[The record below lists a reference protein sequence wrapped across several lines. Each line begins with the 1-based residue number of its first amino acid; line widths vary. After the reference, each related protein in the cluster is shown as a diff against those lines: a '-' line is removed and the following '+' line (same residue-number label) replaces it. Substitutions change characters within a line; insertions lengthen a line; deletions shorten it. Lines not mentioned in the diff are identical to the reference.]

1 MSEGFMNWFKTH
13 SYTITKML
21 LNQFG
26 IMLLGIILVN
36 ILTAKMPALRIVAS
50 LYTSLFFMY
59 LLYVMT
65 WEQGAKDR
73 IRADAGYMKFDRLC
87 GLKLSLF
94 ANIPNFLIALLLLI
108 GFLFGTLVSEQT
120 WAQGMF
126 GVTHAVAICW
136 ESMYTG
142 FINAVL
148 DPAVTSSLSV
158 GYVIA
163 YVLAPLPP
171 LFASTLGYIMG
182 SNNKRLLGAFS
193 AKKPQ

>member
-1 MSEGFMNWFKTH
+1 MNWFKTN

-36 ILTAKMPALRIVAS
+36 ILTAKIPALMIVAS
-50 LYTSLFFMY
+50 LYASLFFMY

-73 IRADAGYMKFDRLC
+73 IRADAGYMKLDRLC
-87 GLKLSLF
+87 GLKISLF

-108 GFLFGTLVSEQT
+108 GFLFGALLAEHA
-120 WAQGMF
+120 WAQGLF
-126 GVTHAVAICW
+126 GITHAVAICW

-148 DPAVTSSLSV
+148 DPAATSSMSV

-163 YVLAPLPP
+163 YALASLPP
-171 LFASTLGYIMG
+171 LFASALGYIMG
-182 SNNKRLLGAFS
+182 SNNKRFFGFFS